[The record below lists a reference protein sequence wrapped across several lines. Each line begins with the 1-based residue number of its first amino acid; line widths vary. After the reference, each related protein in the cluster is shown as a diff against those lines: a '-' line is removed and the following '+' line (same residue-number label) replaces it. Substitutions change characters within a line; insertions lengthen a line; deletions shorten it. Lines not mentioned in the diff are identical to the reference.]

1 MITKHCTL
9 LFDLVNDDWTILAKG
24 SHFDGVESISVEIY
38 FPGERGNFT
47 STLDSSVPSTIPT
60 IVYLQNTDECR
71 SNAGY
76 VHDFPPGWT
85 TNRSSGPSLRYRGWK
100 GKGNPSR
107 VGKCRGHW
115 WTRNKKMWNFLLA
128 DKKASD
134 SSSSDCESER
144 KMVHCNPCLENIF
157 SCKNRCGG
165 IGGSG
170 SNRLENRGK

>member
-1 MITKHCTL
+1 MIEQ
-9 LFDLVNDDWTILAKG
+9 FWQKG
-24 SHFDGVESISVEIY
+24 AISMEWRVFRLRFISQAR
-38 FPGERGNFT
+38 GGNFT

-85 TNRSSGPSLRYRGWK
+85 TNRSSGPSLRYRRWK
-100 GKGNPSR
+100 GKGNPSK
-107 VGKCRGHW
+107 VGKCRGHR